1 MKKENC
7 IFEKIYLFNQDIKKK
22 QLLELIE
29 NMYNNICFST
39 FPYLIYN
46 QENSKIS
53 VQKFNSGNCIS
64 FCYFIKMYLKKNY
77 SINSYIIPASVA
89 SIFKLKGTPK
99 MSHCA
104 IVIPINLQ
112 EFYILDGALY
122 FLEPMFCSLKDNK
135 ERVILSSN
143 AHRHKNT
150 FIHYSLKKCDKT
162 MIDEKFEQFLPNKTI
177 RTSCY
182 FRDIPNDL
190 WDYYLCE
197 IKNPDY
203 NIGYSFIKNKEYP
216 FIMKTYYQDGIVKL
230 KYKLELQNNKIL
242 IYEYPSGNMIYD
254 GIANNNTQYINIMK
268 ELHPYFLDYITL

>member
-1 MKKENC
+1 MNEEDCKFQKIELFHQTIDKKD
-7 IFEKIYLFNQDIKKK
+7 ISYLFY
-22 QLLELIE
+22 
-29 NMYNNICFST
+29 NMYNSICFST

-53 VQKFNSGNCIS
+53 VQKFNSGTCIS

-77 SINSYIIPASVA
+77 GINSYIIPASVP
-89 SIFKLKGTPK
+89 SIFKVKGTPK

-190 WDYYLCE
+190 WNYYLCE